1 MSKTLRCHE
10 LWRRGNLSWK
20 LHSAQKLIYDLVRNL
35 DKDKREALIFCSRR
49 FGKSYL
55 GCILALED
63 ALQNPNKQVAIVGP
77 TFKQTK
83 AIVTPLLKLILKDAP
98 PGLIIQAKA
107 ASTWNLSNGSTL
119 MLGGF
124 DTISERL
131 RGLDINSLYLE
142 ETGLATADLE
152 EFQYLI
158 YSVLFPT
165 LMHSK
170 GRITHLTTP
179 ARIIDHPLHTLTLP
193 LCRMNDSFYK
203 FTIEQN
209 PLLSPEDITKEIENL
224 GGIGSQNVRRE
235 LFCEILRD
243 EAITIVPTFDET
255 IHVQPLTHEHNT
267 YLISGDLGYVNDL
280 SVFHLMGYCH
290 TIGKV
295 KVFEEKIFQPQTAS
309 SVIVESLKDWAKY
322 KATVVADIQGNTRI
336 DMATFGLAAAT
347 PIKDKFESTVTFI
360 RNEFFQNKVIIDP
373 QCKLLIQTLR
383 SGTFNKQKTDFSRN
397 ITLGHCDALM
407 SACYGLRSV
416 DKLTDLRPKPPK
428 ENVWSIPKP
437 SPSKAILKAFN

>member
-1 MSKTLRCHE
+1 MNKLLQRHE

-20 LHSAQKLIYDLVRNL
+20 LHKAQKVIYDLVRSL
-35 DKDKREALIFCSRR
+35 DRDKREALIFCARR

-63 ALQNPNKQVAIVGP
+63 ALKTPGKQVAIVGP

-83 AIVTPLLKLILKDAP
+83 AIVTPLLRLILRDAP
-98 PGLIIQAKA
+98 PGLVTQAKA

-142 ETGLATADLE
+142 ETGLATSDLE

-179 ARIIDHPLHTLTLP
+179 ARIVDHPLHTVTLP
-193 LCRMNDSFYK
+193 LCQMNDSFYK

-209 PLLSPEDITKEIENL
+209 PLLSPEDIAKEIENL
-224 GGIGSQNVRRE
+224 GGIASQNVRRE

-243 EAITIVPTFDET
+243 EAITIVPTFDEAT
-255 IHVQPLTHEHNT
+255 HVQPLTHEYNT
-267 YLISGDLGYVNDL
+267 YLVSGDLGYVNDL
-280 SVFHLMGYCH
+280 SVFHLMGYCQ
-290 TIGKV
+290 TLGKV
-295 KVFEEKIFQPQTAS
+295 KVFEEKVFQPQTAS
-309 SVIVESLKDWAKY
+309 SVIVKALEDWSKY

-336 DMATFGLAAAT
+336 DMATFGLAAAA
-347 PIKDKFESTVTFI
+347 PVKDKFESTITFI

-373 QCKLLIQTLR
+373 KCKLLIQTLR

-397 ITLGHCDALM
+397 ITTGHCDALM
-407 SACYGLRSV
+407 SLIYGLRSV
-416 DKLTDLRPKPPK
+416 DKITDLRPKPNK
-428 ENVWSIPKP
+428 ESIWSIPKP

>member
-1 MSKTLRCHE
+1 MNKTLICHE
-10 LWRRGNLSWK
+10 LWRRGSLSWK
-20 LHSAQKLIYDLVRNL
+20 LHSAQKLIYDLIKGL
-35 DKDKREALIFCSRR
+35 DKDKREALIFCARR

-63 ALQNPNKQVAIVGP
+63 AIQNPGKQVAIVGP

-83 AIVTPLLKLILKDAP
+83 AIVTPLLKQILKDAP
-98 PGLIIQAKA
+98 PNLVTQAKA
-107 ASTWNLSNGSTL
+107 SSTWNLSNGSTL
-119 MLGGF
+119 VLGGF

-142 ETGLATADLE
+142 ETGLATSDLE

-179 ARIIDHPLHTLTLP
+179 ARIIDHPLHTVTLP
-193 LCRMNDSFYK
+193 LCQMNDSFYK
-203 FTIEQN
+203 FIIEQN
-209 PLLSPEDITKEIENL
+209 PLLSSEDIAKEIENL
-224 GGIGSQNVRRE
+224 GGIASQNVRRE

-255 IHVQPLTHEHNT
+255 LHVQPLTHEYNT
-267 YLISGDLGYVNDL
+267 YLVSGDMGYINDL

-290 TIGKV
+290 TLGKV
-295 KVFEEKIFQPQTAS
+295 KVFEEKVFPPQTAS
-309 SVIVESLKDWAKY
+309 STIVAALKEWDKY
-322 KATVVADIQGNTRI
+322 KPTIVVDIQGNTRI
-336 DMATFGLAAAT
+336 DMHSFGLQAAS
-347 PIKDKFESTVTFI
+347 PIKDKFESTITFI

-373 QCKLLIQTLR
+373 KCKLLVQTLR
-383 SGTFNKQKTDFSRN
+383 SGTFNKQKTDFSHN
-397 ITLGHCDALM
+397 ITTGHCDALM
-407 SACYGLRSV
+407 SLIYGLRSV

-428 ENVWSIPKP
+428 ESIWTIPKP